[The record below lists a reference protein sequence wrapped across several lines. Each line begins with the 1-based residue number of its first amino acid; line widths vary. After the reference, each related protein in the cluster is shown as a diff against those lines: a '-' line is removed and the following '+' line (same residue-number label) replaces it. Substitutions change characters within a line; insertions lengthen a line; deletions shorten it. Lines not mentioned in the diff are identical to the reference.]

1 MDTKTCGTYIT
12 LVLLLLWYTP
22 TALFGMLNYILNRM
36 LFFLF
41 FFCFDE
47 FVFLI
52 FKALAPVLEYVQ
64 PSPEVCAFFSKVKMR
79 QLHVDTVCVY
89 FCVTFM
95 QDDKTSS

>member
-1 MDTKTCGTYIT
+1 MWNIHYTGAPIVMVHTNSPI
-12 LVLLLLWYTP
+12 WYVK
-22 TALFGMLNYILNRM
+22 FYILYRM

-79 QLHVDTVCVY
+79 QLHVDTVCMY

-95 QDDKTSS
+95 QDDKTSL

>member
-1 MDTKTCGTYIT
+1 
-12 LVLLLLWYTP
+12 
-22 TALFGMLNYILNRM
+22 M
-36 LFFLF
+36 LFFLFLFFVF

-89 FCVTFM
+89 FCVTFV

>member
-12 LVLLLLWYTP
+12 HAPIVMVHTNSPIWYVK
-22 TALFGMLNYILNRM
+22 FYI
-36 LFFLF
+36 
-41 FFCFDE
+41 
-47 FVFLI
+47 LI

-89 FCVTFM
+89 FCVTFI
-95 QDDKTSS
+95 QDDKTSL